1 MQMDG
6 KAARAAGLFPVIMK
20 KSFIPEGEPAAAKSP
35 TRDGTEVPQS
45 PVSAERSPIRQS
57 QNTSPLQPRTTT
69 ATQNSGVAGRGGA
82 RGGDDGLRNYE
93 CFPSSHL
100 PLRRKLHPGRENK

>member
-1 MQMDG
+1 MQTDG

-20 KSFIPEGEPAAAKSP
+20 KSFIPEGEPAAAKST

-69 ATQNSGVAGRGGA
+69 AMQNSGVAGRGGA

-93 CFPSSHL
+93 
-100 PLRRKLHPGRENK
+100 